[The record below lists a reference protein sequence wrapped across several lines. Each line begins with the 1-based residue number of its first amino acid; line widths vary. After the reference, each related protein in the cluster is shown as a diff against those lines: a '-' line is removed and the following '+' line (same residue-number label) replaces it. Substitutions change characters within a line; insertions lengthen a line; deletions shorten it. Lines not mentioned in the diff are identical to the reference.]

1 MACNLIF
8 VRHGQSLGNK
18 VRSFLGHTNLD
29 LSEIGYAQ
37 AEMTGKYLKDRK
49 IDAIYCSDL
58 IRAYH
63 TALPLAKYK
72 NIVPEKREN
81 LREIFAGEWENQLFD
96 DLLINRKDSFGIWK
110 ENIGF
115 AVPDGGESVW
125 DLRNRIIKEVT
136 SIAEENDGKT
146 VAIFT
151 HATPIRTFFSFVRG
165 MTREQIKDISWA
177 SNASVSEAFY
187 ENGKFTEVAYSIDDF
202 LGEIISTLPK
212 NV

>member
-1 MACNLIF
+1 MACRLIF

-29 LSEIGYAQ
+29 LSELGYMQ
-37 AEMTGKYLKDRK
+37 AEITGKYLSKRN
-49 IDAIYCSDL
+49 IDVIYSSDL

-63 TALPLAKYK
+63 TSLPLAKYK

-96 DLLINRKDSFGIWK
+96 DLVENRKDTYGVWK

-165 MTREQIKDISWA
+165 LSREEIKDIPWA
-177 SNASVSEAFY
+177 SNASVSEALF
-187 ENGKFTEVAYSIDDF
+187 ENGKFSEISYSIDDF
-202 LGEIISTLPK
+202 LGEIGSTFPK

>member
-1 MACNLIF
+1 MACRLIF

-29 LSEIGYAQ
+29 LSELGYAQ
-37 AEMTGKYLKDRK
+37 AELTGKYLKERK
-49 IDAIYCSDL
+49 IDAIYSSDL

-63 TALPLAKYK
+63 TSLPLAKYK
-72 NIVPEKREN
+72 NIVPQKREN

-96 DLLINRKDSFGIWK
+96 FLTENRKESYEIWR

-125 DLRNRIIKEVT
+125 DLRNRIVSEIT
-136 SIAEENDGKT
+136 SIAQENDGKT
-146 VAIFT
+146 VAVFT

-165 MTREQIKDISWA
+165 MSRDQIKNIPWA
-177 SNASVSEAFY
+177 TNASISEVHY
-187 ENGKFTEVAYSIDDF
+187 ENGVFTEICYSFDEF
-202 LGEIISTLPK
+202 LGEISSTLPK

>member
-1 MACNLIF
+1 MACRLIF

-29 LSEIGYAQ
+29 LSELGYMQ
-37 AEMTGKYLKDRK
+37 AEITGKYLSKRN
-49 IDAIYCSDL
+49 IDVIYSSDL

-63 TALPLAKYK
+63 TSLPLAKLK

-96 DLLINRKDSFGIWK
+96 DLVEKKKETYGIWK

-125 DLRNRIIKEVT
+125 DLRNRIIKEIT
-136 SIAEENDGKT
+136 LIAEENEGKT
-146 VAIFT
+146 VAVFT

-165 MTREQIKDISWA
+165 MKRGEIKNIPWA
-177 SNASVSEAFY
+177 SNASVSEAIY
-187 ENGKFTEVAYSIDDF
+187 ENGKFTEVSYSVDDF
-202 LGEIISTLPK
+202 LGEVSSTFPK

>member
-1 MACNLIF
+1 MACRLIF

-18 VRSFLGHTNLD
+18 VRLFLGHTNLD
-29 LSEIGYAQ
+29 LSELGYAQ
-37 AEMTGKYLKDRK
+37 AELTGKYLKDRE
-49 IDAIYCSDL
+49 IDAIYSSDL

-63 TALPLAKYK
+63 TSLPLARYK
-72 NIVPEKREN
+72 NIVPQKREN

-96 DLLINRKDSFGIWK
+96 FLTVNRKESYGIWR

-125 DLRNRIIKEVT
+125 DLRNRIVKEIT
-136 SIAEENDGKT
+136 SIAENNDEKT
-146 VAIFT
+146 VAVFT

-165 MTREQIKDISWA
+165 MSREQIKNIPWA
-177 SNASVSEAFY
+177 TNASVSEAFY
-187 ENGKFTEVAYSIDDF
+187 ENGVFTEICYSFDDF
-202 LGEIISTLPK
+202 LGEISSTFPK